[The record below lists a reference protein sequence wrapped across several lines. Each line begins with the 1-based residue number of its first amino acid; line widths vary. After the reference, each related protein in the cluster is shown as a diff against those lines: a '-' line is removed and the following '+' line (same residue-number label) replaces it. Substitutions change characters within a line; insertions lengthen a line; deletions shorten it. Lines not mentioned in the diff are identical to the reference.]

1 MISEA
6 RCRKKFQLSLSNK
19 KQAVG
24 LFDSLGLNLATSVII
39 FTKKSI
45 AEGGPPLNSIVKQIR
60 LNLTWFTIIE
70 FLIKIDNQLR

>member
-1 MISEA
+1 MISKA
-6 RCRKKFQLSLSNK
+6 RYRKKFQLSLSNN

-45 AEGGPPLNSIVKQIR
+45 AEGGPTL
-60 LNLTWFTIIE
+60 
-70 FLIKIDNQLR
+70 